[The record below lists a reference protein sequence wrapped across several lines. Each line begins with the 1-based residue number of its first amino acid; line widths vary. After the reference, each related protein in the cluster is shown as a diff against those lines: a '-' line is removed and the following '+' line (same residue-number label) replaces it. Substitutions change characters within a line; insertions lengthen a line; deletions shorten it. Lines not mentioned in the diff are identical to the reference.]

1 MSMKI
6 AVMGSG
12 AMGGYIGGR
21 LAQAGRDVTFI
32 DKGQHLHAIR
42 QNGLRVNS
50 PSGDFLI
57 KPIKV
62 TDDPAEIGPVDLI
75 FFCVKSYDVSSAAEM
90 LRPLMGPQTVIFPV
104 QNGIGHVEKIG
115 NVLGAEHVLG
125 GMSLIMGHVA
135 EPGIVQHYP
144 APDSLEFGEVEG
156 GHSSRCDRIEEVL
169 AVSGFNAAA
178 SPNIVER
185 MWWKLAA
192 YSGVGVFCVVQGDR
206 GLIWTT
212 PETKALY
219 RQAIAEAVAVAQ
231 TKGIPLADSVPDE
244 HIAIL
249 DPLPSQW
256 KPSMLA
262 ALEQGYPL
270 ELDAIQ
276 GDLCSIGREVGV
288 PTPINDFIYSCLKP
302 YIHGAPKEEY
312 IDSTGSCSIDQH
324 TPVTREKT
332 Q

>member
-1 MSMKI
+1 MKI
-6 AVMGSG
+6 VIMGSG

-21 LAQAGRDVTFI
+21 LAQAGRNVTFI

-42 QNGLRVNS
+42 NNGLQVQS
-50 PSGDFLI
+50 PTGDFLI
-57 KPIKV
+57 KPVKA

-75 FFCVKSYDVSSAAEM
+75 FFCVKSYDVTSAAEM
-90 LRPLMGPQTVIFPV
+90 LRPVMGPQTVIIPV
-104 QNGIGHVEKIG
+104 QNGIGHIEKIG
-115 NVLGAEHVLG
+115 DILGAEHLLG
-125 GMSLIMGHVA
+125 GVSLIMGHVA
-135 EPGIVQHYP
+135 KPGIVQHHH
-144 APDSLEFGEVEG
+144 APDSFEFGEVKG

-169 AVSGFNAAA
+169 AVSGFKATTC
-178 SPNIVER
+178 SNIVER
-185 MWWKLAA
+185 MWWKLSA
-192 YSGVGVFCVVQGDR
+192 YSGVGVFCVVRGDR
-206 GLIWTT
+206 GVIWAT

-219 RQAIAEAVAVAQ
+219 RQAITEAVTVA
-231 TKGIPLADSVPDE
+231 KARDIPLADSVPSE

-249 DPLPSQW
+249 DPLPPQW
-256 KPSMLA
+256 KPSMLT
-262 ALEQGYPL
+262 ALEQGHPL

-276 GDLCSIGREVGV
+276 GALCNIGKEVGV

-302 YIHGAPKEEY
+302 YIHGAPKEKY